1 MIRTF
6 LDALPQ
12 RRGQSI
18 MRNKTQSSARSAKYL
33 ALLFAVLVMSIGNV
47 WGA

>member
-6 LDALPQ
+6 VDALPQ
-12 RRGQSI
+12 RLGQSI
-18 MRNKTQSSARSAKYL
+18 MRNKTQSSARSTKYL

>member
-6 LDALPQ
+6 VDALPQ
-12 RRGQSI
+12 KLGQSI